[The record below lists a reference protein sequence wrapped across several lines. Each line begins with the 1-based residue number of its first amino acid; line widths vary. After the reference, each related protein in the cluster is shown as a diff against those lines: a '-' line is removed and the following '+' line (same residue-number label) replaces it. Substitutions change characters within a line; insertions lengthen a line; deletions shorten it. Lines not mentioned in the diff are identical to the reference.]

1 MKINLFKMEMFFR
14 KNWLTII
21 LAIVIV
27 IMAASCGPTK
37 KHKSSELKE
46 TEQKEFVVSNEITHT
61 DTGSEIQKKNTSE
74 EIKEEKRE
82 TETDS
87 DRTITADEVFVDKD
101 GNISAKGNV
110 IVTEKSKEKTK
121 ELSNTKKNDSE
132 TEKTKE
138 FEKSTANK
146 SEASESSSSTT
157 EETTELKKES
167 EGFLP
172 LKYWWLIVLLV
183 VFVIYLKVK
192 SKFSYFRF

>member
-1 MKINLFKMEMFFR
+1 MEMFFR

-27 IMAASCGPTK
+27 IMAASCGTTK

-61 DTGSEIQKKNTSE
+61 DTGSETQKKNTSE

-87 DRTITADEVFVDKD
+87 DRTIMADEVFVDKD

-110 IVTEKSKEKTK
+110 VVTEKSKEK
-121 ELSNTKKNDSE
+121 LSE
-132 TEKTKE
+132 TTNTNKTKTEAETSKE
-138 FEKSTANK
+138 FESLTTHK
-146 SEASESSSSTT
+146 SETSESSKSSK
-157 EETTELKKES
+157 EEKRELNKES
-167 EGFLP
+167 EGLIVF
-172 LKYWWLIVLLV
+172 KYWWLFLLLIA
-183 VFVIYLKVK
+183 FVIYRKIK
-192 SKFSYFRF
+192 SKIPFRN

>member
-110 IVTEKSKEKTK
+110 IVTEKSKEK
-121 ELSNTKKNDSE
+121 LSE
-132 TEKTKE
+132 TTKTNKTKTEAETSKE
-138 FEKSTANK
+138 FESLTTHK
-146 SEASESSSSTT
+146 SETSESSKSSK
-157 EETTELKKES
+157 EEKRELNKES
-167 EGFLP
+167 EGLIVF
-172 LKYWWLIVLLV
+172 KYWWLFLLLIAFV
-183 VFVIYLKVK
+183 VYRKIK
-192 SKFSYFRF
+192 SKIPFRN